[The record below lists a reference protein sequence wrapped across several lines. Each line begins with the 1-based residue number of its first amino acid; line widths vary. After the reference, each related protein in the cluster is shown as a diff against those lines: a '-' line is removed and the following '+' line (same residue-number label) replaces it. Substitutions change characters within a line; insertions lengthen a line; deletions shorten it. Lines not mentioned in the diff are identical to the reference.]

1 MTIHRSAARLDGAQ
15 KQKMSEP
22 HILKLPWSRG
32 TTAPTK
38 GGSLPRTQALA
49 CAATR
54 HGVRRAPGQYLPKW
68 DNPTMIATADQ
79 KRRVVLPKPVQPGDV
94 LDISVLGERM
104 ILQVL
109 KKPTAVP
116 PVTARPL
123 EAEALTFVDLDEPA
137 FMPVSDESP
146 A

>member
-1 MTIHRSAARLDGAQ
+1 
-15 KQKMSEP
+15 
-22 HILKLPWSRG
+22 
-32 TTAPTK
+32 
-38 GGSLPRTQALA
+38 
-49 CAATR
+49 
-54 HGVRRAPGQYLPKW
+54 
-68 DNPTMIATADQ
+68 MIATADQ

>member
-1 MTIHRSAARLDGAQ
+1 
-15 KQKMSEP
+15 
-22 HILKLPWSRG
+22 
-32 TTAPTK
+32 
-38 GGSLPRTQALA
+38 
-49 CAATR
+49 
-54 HGVRRAPGQYLPKW
+54 
-68 DNPTMIATADQ
+68 MIVTADQ
-79 KRRVVLPKPVQPGDV
+79 KRRIVLPKPVQPGDA

-123 EAEALTFVDLDEPA
+123 EVKALASVDLDEPA
-137 FMPVSDESP
+137 FMPLTDESP